1 MRRRILSRRLWR
13 TSWVLAP
20 LLVIVLLE
28 LWVLFEAQGV
38 HWAFDRDVTWLAQEG
53 SQALAAVSPDPGGS
67 PSAAEWAS
75 ADSSVTLHLGTV

>member
-28 LWVLFEAQGV
+28 LWVLFEAKGV

-75 ADSSVTLHLGTV
+75 ADSLVTLHLGTV